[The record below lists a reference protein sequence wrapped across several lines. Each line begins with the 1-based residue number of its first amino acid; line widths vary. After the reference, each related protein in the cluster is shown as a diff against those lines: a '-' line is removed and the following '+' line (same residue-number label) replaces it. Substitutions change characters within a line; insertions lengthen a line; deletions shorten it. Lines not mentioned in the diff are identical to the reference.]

1 MAKIFSGL
9 TLVVALAAILLGF
22 QSKGLVEK
30 LKTNAERVYTDL
42 ESAQNKLKKVE
53 KELADTKAE
62 LTTTKEE
69 LGKTKDALAKAEA
82 ESTKAKGELAAETE
96 KLTASVTELDA
107 LKKKIEE
114 ITKGKKPEDLEQEI
128 AAKDAKVKELEAKAM
143 TLESDNAAMKLTVDT
158 LTSQKREFDE
168 KLASQRKK
176 LERYEKNIMQ
186 KGVRGEVLAVNAG
199 WGFCVLSIGDRR
211 GAAANKIMIVARNGQ
226 AIGKVK
232 IINGEAS
239 QSVADIIPSSFVRG
253 TYVQPGDEVIY
264 TGDDKVREEPA
275 AAVAPASA
283 PATSTAPG
291 VPALPVQ

>member
-1 MAKIFSGL
+1 
-9 TLVVALAAILLGF
+9 LGF

-176 LERYEKNIMQ
+176 LERYEKNFMQ

-232 IINGEAS
+232 IINVEAS